1 MKISLN
7 WLRDYVDFSGS
18 GNDLADLL
26 TFAGVEVASVT
37 TRGAAIDKVILPATT
52 VKLVALPPT
61 TVFGQTVALTAT
73 VRPIAGGSA
82 KPGGLVTFRDGDCV
96 LGTAALV
103 NGVAT
108 LKVPR
113 LSVGTQRLTASYAGN
128 GAFAAS
134 EASPINVI
142 VWPARHG
149 VVRRR

>member
-1 MKISLN
+1 MEL
-7 WLRDYVDFSGS
+7 DVTGT
-18 GNDLADLL
+18 AML
-26 TFAGVEVASVT
+26 TLSTLGLGHHAITAVYAGGDRFLPST
-37 TRGAAIDKVILPATT
+37 SAAIDKVILPATT